1 VVKIFQLFAPGKMHL
16 TVKSLY
22 FKVVVAVAKQQN
34 TVAQTPDQ
42 VVSIVVSDGQRV
54 GNEGA
59 LSA

>member
-1 VVKIFQLFAPGKMHL
+1 MHL

-34 TVAQTPDQ
+34 TVSQTPDQ

-54 GNEGA
+54 GNEGS